1 VKPEKALSWQRIF
14 LFYYSFS
21 LFAFMPFRV
30 FMPFFVWVQRKRIKR
45 KGSQSLAASLLIRN
59 MRITWSLY
67 PLAGY
72 SAESFLALFT
82 VLLSF
87 VKWHFKYK

>member
-30 FMPFFVWVQRKRIKR
+30 QRKRIKR
-45 KGSQSLAASLLIRN
+45 KGSQSLAGFAADPQYADYLEFI
-59 MRITWSLY
+59 
-67 PLAGY
+67 PP
-72 SAESFLALFT
+72 
-82 VLLSF
+82 
-87 VKWHFKYK
+87 